1 MDRCRSRPPVCRRYQ
16 RAAELLGRR
25 WSAAVIR
32 ATMEGPAR
40 FTEIRSSVDGL
51 SARLLAERLR
61 ELEAAGLM
69 ERRER
74 GGGVVEYRLT
84 PKGEAPLAG
93 RPRDRGVG
101 RGLGRGAEDGQPSP
115 PAPARAAPR

>member
-1 MDRCRSRPPVCRRYQ
+1 MEPCRSRPPVCGRYQ

-40 FTEIRSSVDGL
+40 FSEIRGSVDGL

-61 ELEAAGLM
+61 ELESAGLM
-69 ERRER
+69 ERREL
-74 GGGVVEYRLT
+74 GGGAVEYRLT
-84 PKGEAPLAG
+84 EKGRALSRVVREI
-93 RPRDRGVG
+93 
-101 RGLGRGAEDGQPSP
+101 EDWV
-115 PAPARAAPR
+115 ATWDVENPARRSAR

>member
-1 MDRCRSRPPVCRRYQ
+1 MDRCRQRPPVCHRYQ
-16 RAAELLGRR
+16 AAAELLGRR

-51 SARLLAERLR
+51 SARLLTERLR

-74 GGGVVEYRLT
+74 ADGATEYRLT
-84 PKGEAPLAG
+84 PKGEALSRVVHEIEEWVATWEPADPTARG
-93 RPRDRGVG
+93 R
-101 RGLGRGAEDGQPSP
+101 A
-115 PAPARAAPR
+115 